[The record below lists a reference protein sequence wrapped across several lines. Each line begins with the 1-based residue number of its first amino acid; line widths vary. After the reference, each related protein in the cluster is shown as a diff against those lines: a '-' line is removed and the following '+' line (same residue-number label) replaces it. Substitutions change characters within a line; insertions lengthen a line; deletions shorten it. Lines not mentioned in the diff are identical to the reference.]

1 MTHWLLWLV
10 LFYLGAIIGSFLNV
24 VIYRVPRRLSLWR
37 PRSFCPNCRHP
48 LSFYDN
54 IPIVSYL
61 WLKGRCRYCRHR
73 IRIRYLLVEIISGLL
88 WVIVFGFKGWNLI
101 SVSWIILLEGLLCLA
116 WIDQRWGIIPD
127 KIVISMIVW
136 GTILYLISAPYALLN
151 GIVGMVAA
159 GGLMLGVALLGKLVY
174 KREAV
179 GGGDIKLAAAIGLF
193 LGVKL
198 SLFSLFASFTLG
210 GLYGALLIM
219 RKKLVKGSVLPLA
232 PFLFAGVI
240 FTMLF
245 GSALWQWYL
254 KLFAIPL

>member
-1 MTHWLLWLV
+1 
-10 LFYLGAIIGSFLNV
+10 
-24 VIYRVPRRLSLWR
+24 
-37 PRSFCPNCRHP
+37 
-48 LSFYDN
+48 
-54 IPIVSYL
+54 
-61 WLKGRCRYCRHR
+61 
-73 IRIRYLLVEIISGLL
+73 
-88 WVIVFGFKGWNLI
+88 
-101 SVSWIILLEGLLCLA
+101 
-116 WIDQRWGIIPD
+116 
-127 KIVISMIVW
+127 MIVW